1 MKKGKE
7 SLLKLKLVISDKEMQ
22 KKRLYKIKTYD
33 GKVKEVEWENLP
45 SWRKEQISEGA
56 ESFRVFINMFP
67 ILVTITLIIF
77 ACITILK

>member
-1 MKKGKE
+1 M
-7 SLLKLKLVISDKEMQ
+7 ISDKEMQ

-33 GKVKEVEWENLP
+33 GKVKEVEWKNLP
-45 SWRKEQISEGA
+45 SWRKDQILDGKD
-56 ESFRVFINMFP
+56 SFKVFINMFP

>member
-1 MKKGKE
+1 M
-7 SLLKLKLVISDKEMQ
+7 ISDKEMQ
-22 KKRLYKIKTYD
+22 KKRLYKIETYD

-67 ILVTITLIIF
+67 ILVITTSFIF
-77 ACITILK
+77 ACIHILK

>member
-1 MKKGKE
+1 MKEEKE

-45 SWRKEQISEGA
+45 SWRKDQILEGKD
-56 ESFRVFINMFP
+56 SFRVFVTMFP
-67 ILVTITLIIF
+67 ILVTITLFIF
-77 ACITILK
+77 ICIRILK

>member
-1 MKKGKE
+1 MKERKE
-7 SLLKLKLVISDKEMQ
+7 LLIKLRLVISDKEMQ

-45 SWRKEQISEGA
+45 SWRKDQILEGA

-77 ACITILK
+77 TCITILK

>member
-1 MKKGKE
+1 M
-7 SLLKLKLVISDKEMQ
+7 ISDKEMQ

-45 SWRKEQISEGA
+45 SWRKDQILEGA

-77 ACITILK
+77 VCITILK

>member
-1 MKKGKE
+1 MKEGKE
-7 SLLKLKLVISDKEMQ
+7 LLIKLRPVISDKEMQ

-45 SWRKEQISEGA
+45 SWRKEQISEGV

>member
-1 MKKGKE
+1 M
-7 SLLKLKLVISDKEMQ
+7 ISDKEMQ

-45 SWRKEQISEGA
+45 SWRKDQILEGA

-77 ACITILK
+77 TCITILK

>member
-1 MKKGKE
+1 M
-7 SLLKLKLVISDKEMQ
+7 ISDKEMQ

-45 SWRKEQISEGA
+45 SWRKDQILEGV
-56 ESFRVFINMFP
+56 ESFKVFITMFP
-67 ILVTITLIIF
+67 ILVTITLFIF

>member
-1 MKKGKE
+1 M
-7 SLLKLKLVISDKEMQ
+7 ISDKEMQ

-45 SWRKEQISEGA
+45 SWRKDQILDGA

>member
-1 MKKGKE
+1 MKEGKE
-7 SLLKLKLVISDKEMQ
+7 LLIKLRPVISDKEMQ

-45 SWRKEQISEGA
+45 SWRKEQILDGKD
-56 ESFRVFINMFP
+56 SFRVFINMFP

>member
-1 MKKGKE
+1 M
-7 SLLKLKLVISDKEMQ
+7 ISDKEMQ

-45 SWRKEQISEGA
+45 SWRKEQILDGKD
-56 ESFRVFINMFP
+56 SFRVFVNMFP

>member
-1 MKKGKE
+1 M
-7 SLLKLKLVISDKEMQ
+7 ISDKEMQ
-22 KKRLYKIKTYD
+22 KKRLYKIKTCD
-33 GKVKEVEWENLP
+33 GKVREVEWENLP
-45 SWRKEQISEGA
+45 SWRKDQILEGA

>member
-1 MKKGKE
+1 M
-7 SLLKLKLVISDKEMQ
+7 ISDKEMQ

-45 SWRKEQISEGA
+45 SWRRDQILEGA

-77 ACITILK
+77 TCITILK

>member
-1 MKKGKE
+1 MKEEKE

-22 KKRLYKIKTYD
+22 KRLYKIKTRD

-77 ACITILK
+77 TCITILK

>member
-1 MKKGKE
+1 MKEEKE

-33 GKVKEVEWENLP
+33 GKVKEVEWYQL
-45 SWRKEQISEGA
+45 SAYRRKQILEGKD
-56 ESFRVFINMFP
+56 SFNFFITMFP
-67 ILVTITLIIF
+67 IIVTITLFIF

>member
-1 MKKGKE
+1 M
-7 SLLKLKLVISDKEMQ
+7 ISDKEMQ

-45 SWRKEQISEGA
+45 SWRKDEIFEGA
-56 ESFRVFINMFP
+56 ESFKFFVTMFP
-67 ILVTITLIIF
+67 IFVIITLFIF

>member
-1 MKKGKE
+1 M
-7 SLLKLKLVISDKEMQ
+7 ISDKEMQ

-45 SWRKEQISEGA
+45 SWRKDQILEGSE
-56 ESFRVFINMFP
+56 SLMVFMTMFP
-67 ILVTITLIIF
+67 ILVIITSFIF